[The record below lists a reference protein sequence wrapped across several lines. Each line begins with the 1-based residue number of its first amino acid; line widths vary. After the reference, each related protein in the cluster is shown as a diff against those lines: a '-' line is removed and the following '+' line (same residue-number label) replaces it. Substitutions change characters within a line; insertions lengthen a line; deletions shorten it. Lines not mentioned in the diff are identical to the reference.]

1 MTMLKSD
8 CEHALSRILIYI
20 RLLGLPVSREISIE
34 ALRLV
39 EEAMQ
44 QSPDDIFGYVMQRLP
59 HRFSLPPPSI
69 PRPMPPVN
77 RGSIGYGGPR

>member
-1 MTMLKSD
+1 MQKSD

-20 RLLGLPVSREISIE
+20 RLLGLPVSREISVE

-44 QSPDDIFGYVMQRLP
+44 NSADDVFGYVMQRLP
-59 HRFSLPPPSI
+59 QRFSLPPPVI

-77 RGSIGYGGPR
+77 RGSIGYGGTR